1 MVKGNDVNYMKIV
14 EVDTEAIATSVRN
27 HALVQSSSLNP
38 DNNEDDIEEG
48 VNFNKTQKIPMSL
61 IK

>member
-1 MVKGNDVNYMKIV
+1 MKIV
-14 EVDTEAIATSVRN
+14 EVDTEAIATSIRN